1 MKTISKAI
9 AIASLATVA
18 TAANAEVSVTGG
30 VMSDYVFRGISQ
42 STGSGYAAVDF
53 EESGFYAGV
62 WGADVGN
69 ALEVDLYLGYGIELD
84 SGFSVSG
91 GFTRYEYTSNRAN
104 ADLSQDEFN
113 VNFGMA
119 GFGLGYV
126 LGSNNL
132 DAGDQDY
139 DVITLTYDAESWGVL
154 LGMVDTDDA
163 DNSDF
168 GENEYNW
175 AEVYTSAEVAGL
187 TVTATVGVQFGSEA
201 DDEDNNLVNAT
212 DTASND
218 GYITFDISKSF
229 DL

>member
-18 TAANAEVSVTGG
+18 TAAYAEVSLTGG
-30 VMSDYVFRGISQ
+30 LVSDYYFRGVQ
-42 STGSGYAAVDF
+42 SAEASGYASVDY

-62 WGADVGN
+62 WAIDN
-69 ALEVDLYLGYGIELD
+69 NSQLEVDIYLGYGIELD
-84 SGFSVSG
+84 NGFSASA
-91 GFTRYEYTSNRAN
+91 GFTRYEYTSNRVN

-113 VNFGMA
+113 LNLGMA
-119 GFGLGYV
+119 GFGIGYV
-126 LGSNNL
+126 LGSNNR

-139 DVITLTYDAESWGVL
+139 DVITLTYDAENWGVL
-154 LGMVDTDDA
+154 VGMVDNDDQ
-163 DNSDF
+163 DNFPGTESKH
-168 GENEYNW
+168 NW
-175 AEVYTSAEVAGL
+175 AELSTSAEVAGL
-187 TVTATVGVQFGSEA
+187 TVGATVGVQFNAEA
-201 DDEDNNLVNAT
+201 GGA

>member
-62 WGADVGN
+62 WGADVGD

-113 VNFGMA
+113 VDLGMA

-126 LGSNNL
+126 LGTNNL

-139 DVITLTYDAESWGVL
+139 DVITLTYDAENWGVL
-154 LGMVDTDDA
+154 LGMVDNDDQ
-163 DNSDF
+163 DNNPGS
-168 GENEYNW
+168 ESEYNW
-175 AEVYTSAEVAGL
+175 AEVSTSAEVAGL
-187 TVTATVGVQFGSEA
+187 TVGATVGVQFNAEA
-201 DDEDNNLVNAT
+201 GGVDA
-212 DTASND
+212 ASND

>member
-30 VMSDYVFRGISQ
+30 VMSDYIFRGISQ
-42 STGSGYAAVDF
+42 SSGSGYAAVDY

-62 WGADVGN
+62 WGADVDN

-84 SGFSVSG
+84 SGVSISA
-91 GFTRYEYTSNRAN
+91 GFTRYEYTSNRVN

-113 VNFGMA
+113 LNLGMA
-119 GFGLGYV
+119 GFGIGYV
-126 LGSNNL
+126 LGSNNR

-139 DVITLTYDAESWGVL
+139 DVITLTYDAENWGVL
-154 LGMVDTDDA
+154 VGMVDNDDQ
-163 DNSDF
+163 DNNPGS
-168 GENEYNW
+168 ESEYNW
-175 AEVYTSAEVAGL
+175 AELSTSAEVAGL
-187 TVTATVGVQFGSEA
+187 TVGATVGVQFNAEA
-201 DDEDNNLVNAT
+201 GGA

>member
-18 TAANAEVSVTGG
+18 TAANAEVAVTGG

-42 STGSGYAAVDF
+42 STGSGYAAVDY

-62 WGADVGN
+62 WGADVGD

-84 SGFSVSG
+84 SGVSISA
-91 GFTRYEYTSNRAN
+91 GFTRYEYTSNREN

-113 VNFGMA
+113 LNLGMA
-119 GFGLGYV
+119 GFGIGYV

-139 DVITLTYDAESWGVL
+139 DVITLTYDAENWGFLV
-154 LGMVDTDDA
+154 GMVDNDDQ
-163 DNSDF
+163 DNNPGS
-168 GENEYNW
+168 ESEYNW
-175 AEVYTSAEVAGL
+175 AEVSTSAEVAGL
-187 TVTATVGVQFGSEA
+187 TVGATVGVQFNAEA
-201 DDEDNNLVNAT
+201 GGA
-212 DTASND
+212 DTESND